1 MTQIDINLVDEVVNE
16 HELSLAN
23 VEYPTCLLGVELKNN
38 YDNCRINCDQFNTI
52 KHNIYNINT
61 STTKYFRGIHIT
73 PTDECKE
80 VVDKLMHIDALPGGN
95 LTLPFYK
102 NLLKNFNLNCDDC
115 YAYFEKGVY
124 PINSDNISKFCKEKI
139 DLNLI
144 YKNIFSNKNSPI
156 YQSVSYLVIYVLTD
170 TKINSF

>member
-1 MTQIDINLVDEVVNE
+1 MTQIDISLVDEIVNE
-16 HELSLAN
+16 SKLSLTD
-23 VEYPTCLLGVELKNN
+23 VEYPTCLLGVEIKNN
-38 YDNCRINCDQFNTI
+38 YDNYRISCENFKTI
-52 KHNIYNINT
+52 KHNIFNVNT
-61 STTKYFRGIHIT
+61 SSTKYFKGIQIT
-73 PTDECKE
+73 PTAQCKE
-80 VVDKLMHIDALPGGN
+80 IVDKLMYIDALPGGN

-102 NLLKNFNLNCDDC
+102 NLLKNYDLNCEEC

-124 PINSDNISKFCKEKI
+124 PINSDVINKFCKDKI

-144 YKNIFSNKNSPI
+144 YKKLFNNESTPI